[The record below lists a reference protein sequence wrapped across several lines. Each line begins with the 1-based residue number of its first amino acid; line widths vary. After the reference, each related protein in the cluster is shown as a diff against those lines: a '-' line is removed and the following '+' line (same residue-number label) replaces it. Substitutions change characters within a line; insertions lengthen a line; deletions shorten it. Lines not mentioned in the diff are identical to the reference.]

1 MSNVVYKGKGQVP
14 LYRIYRHSITP
25 WGPQKGR
32 GDHTFPGKSSSNPR
46 KGSLWKA
53 GEPEAPLS
61 SPVSAPA
68 SARFPR
74 LCLPPPPTPYQEP
87 QELRLRRGSCP
98 LGHMPHVWE
107 KKYTPLN
114 TEHMGEGRDTRV
126 RGVRQAPQ
134 EVDGPSPQP
143 ALKEALPPGILNK
156 RRKSYNQR
164 KGEGVEGGELSHL
177 YTTL

>member
-25 WGPQKGR
+25 WGPQGR
-32 GDHTFPGKSSSNPR
+32 GDHTFPGKTTLFPGR
-46 KGSLWKA
+46 AALIPGKVLCGRLGSQKH
-53 GEPEAPLS
+53 PLS

-87 QELRLRRGSCP
+87 QELRLRRGSRP

-114 TEHMGEGRDTRV
+114 SEHMGEGRDWE
-126 RGVRQAPQ
+126 GVRQAPQ
-134 EVDGPSPQP
+134 GGWAEPPASPQ
-143 ALKEALPPGILNK
+143 
-156 RRKSYNQR
+156 
-164 KGEGVEGGELSHL
+164 GGAASRPS
-177 YTTL
+177 

>member
-1 MSNVVYKGKGQVP
+1 MIESGTVS
-14 LYRIYRHSITP
+14 LA
-25 WGPQKGR
+25 PQYAIMKNEFWQFLQSHASFPVFIFHPQGR

-46 KGSLWKA
+46 KGSLRKA

-87 QELRLRRGSCP
+87 QELRLRRGSRP

-114 TEHMGEGRDTRV
+114 SEHMGEGRDRG
-126 RGVRQAPQ
+126 GVRQAPRGGWA
-134 EVDGPSPQP
+134 EPPASPQ
-143 ALKEALPPGILNK
+143 
-156 RRKSYNQR
+156 
-164 KGEGVEGGELSHL
+164 GGAASRPS
-177 YTTL
+177 